1 MEIKKVGVLGATG
14 TMGKG
19 IAQICAQA
27 GYETLCSSRDLA
39 RVNAAIASI
48 GSQFARSVER
58 QRMTK
63 EAMDAAMAKLKA
75 TANIADFKDCD
86 LVIEAAAED
95 LKVKKETFV
104 QLDKIVKKGA
114 ILATNTSVLSLTEIA
129 GVTGRKDKV
138 VGLHFFNPAPVMK
151 LVEIIKTDFVSPDTL
166 DTVWKFST
174 SLEKTPVIV
183 IDKAGFIV
191 NRLAV
196 PFMMNAMHMMEDGVA
211 SAQDIDTAVKLGLN
225 HPMGPLELSDL
236 IGNDIVLSMAN
247 GIHAVIKEDRFIA
260 PKILKD
266 MVAEG
271 KLGRKSGKG
280 FYDYAKK

>member
-1 MEIKKVGVLGATG
+1 MIIKKVGILGATG

-27 GYETLCSSRDLA
+27 GFETLCSSRDLE
-39 RVNAAIASI
+39 RMNKAIASI
-48 GSQFARSVER
+48 GQQFARAVER

-63 EAMDAAMAKLKA
+63 EAMDKAMSMLKA
-75 TANIADFKDCD
+75 TSDINDFKDCD
-86 LVIEAAAED
+86 IVIEAAAED
-95 LKVKKETFV
+95 LKLKKETFA
-104 QLDKIVKKGA
+104 QLDKIVKKGS

-151 LVEIIKTDFVSPDTL
+151 LVEIIKTDFASPDTL
-166 DTVWKFST
+166 DTCWKFSN

-183 IDKAGFIV
+183 IDRAGFIV

-196 PFMMNAMHMMEDGVA
+196 PFMMNAMHMMEEGVA
-211 SAQDIDTAVKLGLN
+211 SAQDIDTACQLGLN
-225 HPMGPLELSDL
+225 HPMGPLALSDL

-247 GIHAVIKEDRFIA
+247 GIYAVIKEDRFIA

-266 MVAEG
+266 LVAQG
-271 KLGRKSGKG
+271 KLGRKSGQG
-280 FYDYAKK
+280 FYEYKK

>member
-1 MEIKKVGVLGATG
+1 MEINKVGVLGATG

-27 GYETLCSSRDLA
+27 GYETLCSSRDMERA
-39 RVNAAIASI
+39 NAAIASI
-48 GSQFARSVER
+48 GQQFARSVER

-63 EAMDAAMAKLKA
+63 EAMDKAMSKLKG

-95 LKVKKETFV
+95 LKLKKDTFI
-104 QLDKIVKKGA
+104 QLDKIVKKGS
-114 ILATNTSVLSLTEIA
+114 ILSTNTSVLSLTEIA
-129 GVTGRKDKV
+129 EVTGRKDKV

-151 LVEIIKTDFVSPDTL
+151 LVEIIKTQYVSPDTL
-166 DTVWKFST
+166 DSAWKFAN

-183 IDKAGFIV
+183 IDRAGFIV

-196 PFMMNAMHMMEDGVA
+196 PFMMHAMKMMEEGVA
-211 SAQDIDTAVKLGLN
+211 SAQDIDTAVTLGLN
-225 HPMGPLELSDL
+225 HPMGPLALADL

-247 GIHAVIKEDRFIA
+247 GIYAVIKEDRFVA

-266 MVAEG
+266 MVKEG
-271 KLGRKSGKG
+271 KLGRKTGKG
-280 FYDYAKK
+280 FYDYSKR